1 MTTDLAT
8 PKVAIDRIDVV
19 EDFNARKSFDKEEL
33 KQMART
39 IEDTGIVQPVKV
51 KQKDNGRFDLVAG
64 ERRFRAAQI
73 AGRKEIE
80 ITLSTGNPVTESL
93 IENIQRSNLNPIET
107 AIGLKAYAEEHN
119 LETNKQI
126 AAKVGKRAEWV
137 GSHLSLLKLPKS
149 VQRYIA
155 AGHVPM
161 EAASLLRPIAEVS
174 PQIAALICEAGK
186 RDELSGRRFIERFGE
201 LFEALPR
208 IEGLKGVPT
217 MIGVP
222 RFNLSDAIPEFN
234 PAENKEHEELMQQAL
249 DAFYGYK
256 VYNPTDAEVRLAEP
270 EIDAARAAG
279 VLLEHHEEDYT
290 RAFILDRDFAVDLIG
305 RAIERSTREREEK
318 AKQREEEQARLK
330 EQRKASRRQANEER
344 KASGEPS
351 PQAKAKAD
359 AEYAVRC
366 NEAVGRKLLERRS
379 RGKDTKHALGRAKL
393 VAHLFVD
400 QNEDLAGRGLR
411 FTVDKLRKEE
421 RTALKKGGY
430 KVKTTYATD
439 EECTAEL
446 RRRIDGA
453 RNEIEVMEV
462 VTEAILAAELA
473 DNKAEPASRRPRWN
487 GSYDKGKDT
496 EKILKAELK
505 EARPRKPRRVTQKAA
520 K

>member
-8 PKVAIDRIDVV
+8 PKVAIDRIHIV

-51 KQKDNGRFDLVAG
+51 KERDDGDFDLVAG
-64 ERRFRAAQI
+64 ERRFRAAKI

-107 AIGLKAYAEEHN
+107 GIGLKAYAEEHN

-126 AAKVGKRAEWV
+126 AAKVGKRAEWI
-137 GSHLSLLKLPKS
+137 GAHLGLLKLPKK

-155 AGHVPM
+155 AGDVPM
-161 EAASLLRPIAEVS
+161 EAASLLRPVAEIS

-186 RDELSGRRFIERFGE
+186 REDLSGRRFIERFGQ

-208 IEGLKGVPT
+208 NEELKNVPT
-217 MIGVP
+217 MISVP
-222 RFNLSDAIPEFN
+222 CFHLSEVVPEFN
-234 PAENKEHEELMQQAL
+234 PAENKEHEELMHRAL

-256 VYNPTDAEVRLAEP
+256 VYNPTDAEVCLAEP

-279 VLLEHHEEDYT
+279 VLLEHHEDDYT
-290 RAFILDRDFAVDLIG
+290 RAFILDRDLAVDLIG
-305 RAIERSTREREEK
+305 RAIERRTKEREEK
-318 AKQREEEQARLK
+318 AKAREEEQERLK
-330 EQRKASRRQANEER
+330 EQRKSNRRQAKEER

-366 NEAVGRKLLERRS
+366 NDAVGRNLLERRS
-379 RGKDTKHALGRAKL
+379 GGKDKKHALRRAKL

-400 QNEDLAGRGLR
+400 QNDDLAGRGLR
-411 FTVDKLRKEE
+411 FTVDKLRDVQ
-421 RTALKKGGY
+421 RTELKKGGF
-430 KVKTTYATD
+430 KVKVTYATD

-446 RRRIDGA
+446 RRRIDAA
-453 RNEIEVMEV
+453 RSETEVMEV
-462 VTEAILAAELA
+462 VTEAIVAAELA
-473 DNKAEPASRRPRWN
+473 DNKAEPASRRPQWIGR
-487 GSYDKGKDT
+487 YEKGKET

-505 EARPRKPRRVTQKAA
+505 EARPRKPRRVQQKAA